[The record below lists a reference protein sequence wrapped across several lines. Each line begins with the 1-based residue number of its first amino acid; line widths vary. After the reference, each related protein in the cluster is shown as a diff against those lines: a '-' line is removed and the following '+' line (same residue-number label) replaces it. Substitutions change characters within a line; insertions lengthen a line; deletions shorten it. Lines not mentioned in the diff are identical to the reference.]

1 MPRPLFDFAEPAAT
15 DGWRAIDDRV
25 MGGISRS
32 RLRHDA
38 RGHAVFEGEVSLA
51 HGGGFASVRSPAGD
65 FGVSGALEVLVQ
77 ARGAG
82 GPFKLTLFTD
92 DGFDSVAWQCGFD
105 PAPDVGWQLLRLPL
119 AGFEARHRGRAVPGV
134 APLDARR
141 VRQVGLMTAGRAARC
156 FALEIRAISR
166 A

>member
-1 MPRPLFDFAEPAAT
+1 MLMDFAEPQTAEA
-15 DGWRAIDDRV
+15 WRAIDDRV
-25 MGGISRS
+25 MGGASRS

-38 RGHAVFEGEVSLA
+38 QGHAVFEGGVSLA
-51 HGGGFASVRSPAGD
+51 HGGGFASVRSPVGD
-65 FGVSGALEVLVQ
+65 FGGGGAREVLVE

-119 AGFEARHRGRAVPGV
+119 AGFEARHRGRAVPDV

-141 VRQVGLMTAGRAARC
+141 VRQVGLMTAGRAARS
-156 FALEIRAISR
+156 FALDIRAITW